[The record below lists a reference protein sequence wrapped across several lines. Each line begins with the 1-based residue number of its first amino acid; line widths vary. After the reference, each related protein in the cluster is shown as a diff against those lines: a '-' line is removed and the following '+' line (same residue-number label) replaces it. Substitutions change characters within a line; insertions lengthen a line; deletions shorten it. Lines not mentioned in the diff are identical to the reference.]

1 MDLKTEQEAKKAC
14 GVLMTQPFTECHNAV
29 ILSLAYHHNNNNN
42 SNSNNNNNNNNNN
55 KDNDSKNK
63 WLGGVVVRASDLGL
77 NMSRE

>member
-42 SNSNNNNNNNNNN
+42 SN
-55 KDNDSKNK
+55 NDSKNK